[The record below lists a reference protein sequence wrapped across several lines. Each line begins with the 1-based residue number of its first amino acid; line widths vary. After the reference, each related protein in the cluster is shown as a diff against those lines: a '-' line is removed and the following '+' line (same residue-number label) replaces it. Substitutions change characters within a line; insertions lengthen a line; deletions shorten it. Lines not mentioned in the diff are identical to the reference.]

1 MEAKSAL
8 REIFKE
14 HDQDTIKLYS
24 ELLKLEKDNLNNRHE
39 NEVIQTIL
47 LKIKEDV
54 KWFYS
59 EWEWRTFLG
68 IMENKL

>member
-54 KWFYS
+54 K
-59 EWEWRTFLG
+59 
-68 IMENKL
+68 